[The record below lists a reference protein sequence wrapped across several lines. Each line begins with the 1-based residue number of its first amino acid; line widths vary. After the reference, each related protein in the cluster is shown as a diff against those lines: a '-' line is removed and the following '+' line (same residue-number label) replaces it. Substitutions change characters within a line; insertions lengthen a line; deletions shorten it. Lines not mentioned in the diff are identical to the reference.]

1 MKQHFLKAF
10 LIVGVIAAGGVALV
24 AANFNR
30 IVPLLASE
38 EGAYIDRLFGMQLY
52 VIAFLFALVV
62 GLMLYSV
69 VAFRRRPGEEGDG
82 MYFHGHTALEIVWTI
97 VPLGIVLYFS
107 ALGAR
112 YFYEV
117 KTANPDEFVV
127 QVTGQQFSWSFYY
140 PDYDITSSEL
150 VLPVGRQAV
159 FQLTSKD
166 VIHDFWVVEFR
177 AKQDAV
183 PGMVKELRLTPTQT
197 GEFKVR
203 CAELCGTGHAD
214 MRAPVRVVTQS
225 EFMAWVENQKA
236 VAGGLSGEALTGSQL
251 AQELGCL
258 GCHTVDGTEAI
269 APTWKGLFG
278 STETLADGSSVTVD
292 EDYLR
297 ESILDPAAKLAEG
310 FQPIMPGDY
319 ADKLSGDQIE
329 ALVEYIKTLK

>member
-1 MKQHFLKAF
+1 
-10 LIVGVIAAGGVALV
+10 
-24 AANFNR
+24 
-30 IVPLLASE
+30 
-38 EGAYIDRLFGMQLY
+38 
-52 VIAFLFALVV
+52 
-62 GLMLYSV
+62 
-69 VAFRRRPGEEGDG
+69 
-82 MYFHGHTALEIVWTI
+82 
-97 VPLGIVLYFS
+97 
-107 ALGAR
+107 
-112 YFYEV
+112 
-117 KTANPDEFVV
+117 
-127 QVTGQQFSWSFYY
+127 
-140 PDYDITSSEL
+140 
-150 VLPVGRQAV
+150 
-159 FQLTSKD
+159 
-166 VIHDFWVVEFR
+166 
-177 AKQDAV
+177 
-183 PGMVKELRLTPTQT
+183 MVKELRLTPTQT